1 MAPVGETQC
10 GSPRDTGT
18 EGWTGSWPHMRASRG
33 RVIPCAGDRQALWE
47 AVPPA
52 ASTWGVGDSREQ
64 LSGAPEV
71 PAGPVPALETPAGC
85 LAQLAV
91 CSGGRQHLGKKA
103 GPPAWWGRKGTCSG
117 WGDALRQP
125 PDHLPLF
132 CVSGP
137 VSIRPQ
143 TAGALGLEGRPTQ
156 PCLWPEAHSGPF
168 GMHIGRDSLSGPR
181 LYLQQGTR
189 GTAGPARGD
198 AACRGLGLPSAAWGP
213 GGSIAGPP
221 FLLSESP
228 SCSQRRLWPPNG

>member
-1 MAPVGETQC
+1 MLGTVRLC
-10 GSPRDTGT
+10 GRLSL
-18 EGWTGSWPHMRASRG
+18 
-33 RVIPCAGDRQALWE
+33 QL
-47 AVPPA
+47 PA
-52 ASTWGVGDSREQ
+52 ACPWGVGDSREQ
-64 LSGAPEV
+64 LSGVPAV

-132 CVSGP
+132 CVSAP

-168 GMHIGRDSLSGPR
+168 GMHICRDSLSGTR

-189 GTAGPARGD
+189 GTAGPAWGD
-198 AACRGLGLPSAAWGP
+198 AACRGLGLPSAAWGQHRGTP
-213 GGSIAGPP
+213 IPSLREP
-221 FLLSESP
+221 FLFSAASVAPKRLRATPFEWGSAGLCQPLRPTDLSSATK
-228 SCSQRRLWPPNG
+228 GKAVG